1 MATKITLSR
10 VGNSVGAI
18 LPKDA
23 LGKLGVEAGD
33 ALFLTESPDGGYRLT
48 PYDPEF
54 ERQIAAAEGVM
65 KRRRTVLR
73 ELAK

>member
-18 LPKDA
+18 LPKEA
-23 LGKLGVEAGD
+23 LGRLGLEAGD
-33 ALFLTESPDGGYRLT
+33 SMFLTESPDGGYRLT

-54 ERQIAAAEGVM
+54 ERQMAAAERVM
-65 KRRRTVLR
+65 KRRRAVLR